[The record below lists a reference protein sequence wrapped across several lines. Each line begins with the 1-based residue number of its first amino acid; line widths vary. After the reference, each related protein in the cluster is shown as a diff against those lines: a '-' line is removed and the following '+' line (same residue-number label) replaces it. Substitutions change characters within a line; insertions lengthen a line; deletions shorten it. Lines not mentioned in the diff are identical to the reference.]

1 MGGNNNSVLIDCERM
16 KTPYTGLYYFCLH
29 LAKGLVL
36 TNNNGKGLC
45 FYTQKSNAHLFKD
58 ECIIAQ
64 HSIHKLVLP
73 SLKKY
78 QIWHSTYQGSQYYPW
93 HRKIKV
99 VLTVHD
105 LNFIY
110 DNSKSAAKKE
120 KYLKSIKAKISRADH
135 IVTISNFTLED
146 IKRHIDLRDKPTT
159 VIYNGGSVDSI
170 INLTQPAYIPK
181 ASFLFTIGA
190 IVAKKNF
197 HVLAALLKNND
208 MFLIIAG
215 ITQSEEY
222 KKKIITEAKKFGVE
236 RRVIFTGG
244 ITENDK
250 QWYMKNCEVFLF
262 PSISEGFGLPVIEAM
277 HFGKP
282 VILANST
289 SLPEIGGK
297 EAYYFNSFNPADMQN
312 TLTKA
317 LDDYHSNKIQKEAA
331 IIKRSDSFNWLSSA
345 KQYHNVYNSLLQQ

>member
-29 LAKGLVL
+29 MAKSLVL
-36 TNNNGKGLC
+36 TNNNRKSHC
-45 FYTQKSNAHLFKD
+45 FYTQKNNAHLFKD
-58 ECIIAQ
+58 ECILAQ
-64 HSIHKLVLP
+64 HYIHKLVLP

-93 HRKIKV
+93 HRNIKV

-105 LNFIY
+105 LNFMY
-110 DNSKSAAKKE
+110 DNSKTAAKKK
-120 KYLKSIKAKISRADH
+120 KYLNNIKAKINRADH
-135 IVTISNFTLED
+135 IVTISNFTLGD
-146 IKRHIDLRDKPTT
+146 IKKHIDLRDKPAS
-159 VIYNGGSVDSI
+159 VIYNGGSVNSI
-170 INLTQPAYIPK
+170 INLTQPAYLPK
-181 ASFLFTIGA
+181 TPFLFTIGA

-197 HVLAALLKNND
+197 HVLPALLKNND

-222 KKKIITEAKKFGVE
+222 RKRVIAEAKKIGVE
-236 RRVIFTGG
+236 RRVIFTGS

-250 QWYMKNCEVFLF
+250 QWYMKNCEAFLF

-282 VILANST
+282 VILSTST

-297 EAYYFNSFNPADMQN
+297 EAYYFKNFDPADMQN
-312 TLTKA
+312 A
-317 LDDYHSNKIQKEAA
+317 LSRALNDYHSNKIKKEAA
-331 IIKRSDSFNWLSSA
+331 IIERADSFNWLSSA
-345 KQYHNVYNSLLQQ
+345 EQYHNIYNSLL